1 MSSAVPGAADPVL
14 AAVRA
19 HIAAFNAA
27 DLDAVLAGFAED
39 AVFSAGEDVFIGRRS
54 IAELFGAAFGPGIE
68 ASMELRS
75 AVVQGDTVA
84 AELAERIMF
93 QGQSLEFAIAAFYTV
108 RDARLARVKVYRE
121 GPADLP

>member
-1 MSSAVPGAADPVL
+1 MSAAAPGDGVL
-14 AAVRA
+14 AAVHA

-27 DLDAVLAGFAED
+27 DLDGVLAGFAED

-54 IAELFGAAFGPGIE
+54 IAELFGAAFAPGIE

-75 AVVQGDTVA
+75 AVVQGDTA
-84 AELAERIMF
+84 ACELAERITF
-93 QGQSLEFAIAAFYTV
+93 EGQSLEFAIAAFYTV

-121 GPADLP
+121 GPVA

>member
-1 MSSAVPGAADPVL
+1 MTFPAASADPVL
-14 AAVRA
+14 AAVHA

-27 DLDAVLAGFAED
+27 DLDAVLSGFAED

-54 IAELFGAAFGPGIE
+54 IAQLFGAAFAPGVE

-75 AVVQGDTVA
+75 AVVQGDTA
-84 AELAERIMF
+84 ACELSERITF

-121 GPADLP
+121 GPAS